1 MEEVSKG
8 EALSLAS
15 RWEREGQSIS
25 VFCFNSPLACSLKSG
40 WIAVCLDGWIEVR
53 FVEEGMLRIFIAEA
67 RFSIISPEDLPAQ
80 SLSLIPNFHHGIRI
94 YFTDDKEGEC
104 YLLA

>member
-1 MEEVSKG
+1 MDDVSKV
-8 EALSLAS
+8 EALSLAGE
-15 RWEREGQSIS
+15 WERQGQPIS
-25 VFCFNSPLACSLKSG
+25 VFCFSSPLACSLKFG
-40 WIAVCLDGWIEVR
+40 WIAMCLDGWIEVR
-53 FVEEGMLRIFIAEA
+53 FVEEGMLRIFIADA

-94 YFTDDKEGEC
+94 YFTDKEGEC